1 MMRTRAYI
9 GLAIAALLLG
19 GCDNEVRASEKTE
32 DAEKTADASETD
44 QAESPDAG
52 PAAAEGDAPD
62 APKGPRELKDLDAD
76 EFALETVDPG
86 GRPDEVLGAERDIM
100 GRIAQRS
107 RALDEREMSLATRSK
122 AARSLEDELTAR
134 LDRIAAL
141 EKRLQDQVG
150 VGEVARQRRNERITA
165 LADLVASMT
174 PQAGSDMVA
183 SLSDEDAQWILLTIA
198 RKSQRKAAKLM
209 ALMPTER
216 AAQLSQLYLDLDP
229 KAVPKGDV
237 LSPIDGAAAPDG
249 AASPPSARTD
259 AQRPAPEEA
268 QAP

>member
-1 MMRTRAYI
+1 
-9 GLAIAALLLG
+9 
-19 GCDNEVRASEKTE
+19 
-32 DAEKTADASETD
+32 
-44 QAESPDAG
+44 
-52 PAAAEGDAPD
+52 
-62 APKGPRELKDLDAD
+62 
-76 EFALETVDPG
+76 
-86 GRPDEVLGAERDIM
+86 
-100 GRIAQRS
+100 
-107 RALDEREMSLATRSK
+107 
-122 AARSLEDELTAR
+122 
-134 LDRIAAL
+134 
-141 EKRLQDQVG
+141 
-150 VGEVARQRRNERITA
+150 
-165 LADLVASMT
+165 
-174 PQAGSDMVA
+174 MVA